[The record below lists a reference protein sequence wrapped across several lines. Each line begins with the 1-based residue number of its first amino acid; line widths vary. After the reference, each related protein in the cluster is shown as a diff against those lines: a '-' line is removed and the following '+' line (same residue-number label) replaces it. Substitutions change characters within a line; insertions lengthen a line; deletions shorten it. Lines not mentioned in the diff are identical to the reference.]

1 MKAIPANGTRFSAM
15 VTLFELVV
23 SHAPT
28 SSGSAGVES
37 RSSHRL
43 EIKRIENRIPAI
55 AAARGVRKRP

>member
-1 MKAIPANGTRFSAM
+1 M